1 MTINGRRNFVY
12 NGKKYYVQDNP
23 KKGRQR
29 ETDNYYLMEVEESGT
44 MEILYEKIG
53 WEIPKFETIKE
64 AQRYVR
70 DWDFMLETM

>member
-1 MTINGRRNFVY
+1 MTINGRRSFTN
-12 NGKKYYVQDNP
+12 NGRRYYVQNNP
-23 KKGRQR
+23 KYGRKR
-29 ETDNYYLMEVEESGT
+29 ETDNYYLTEVDESGA
-44 MEILYEKIG
+44 MKILYENIG

>member
-1 MTINGRRNFVY
+1 MTINGRRNFTN
-12 NGKKYYVQDNP
+12 NGRKYYVQNNQ
-23 KKGRQR
+23 KKDRKNKN
-29 ETDNYYLMEVEESGT
+29 DKYYLMEVMPSGR
-44 MEILYEKIG
+44 MKILYERYG